1 MTRMKIRK
9 FGLWSGVAALVA
21 LGLTVVAN
29 NRNLGFGYTIT
40 GRRQLSLVAAAIT
53 LCVVQLVLYLMTHR
67 KEDNAKRD
75 KRP

>member
-21 LGLTVVAN
+21 LGLTVVAS

-40 GRRQLSLVAAAIT
+40 RRRQLSLVAAAIT
-53 LCVVQLVLYLMTHR
+53 ICVVQLVLYLMTHR

-75 KRP
+75 KQP